1 MIHFEHNPALKTSKS
16 TSSKNPPILFAHG
29 AWHGAWCWKENFI
42 PYFQKAG
49 YDVYT
54 LDMRGHGKSS
64 NRGGS
69 FRWHSI
75 RNYVQDVQEVLSQLP
90 EPPILIGH
98 SMGGLVV
105 QKVLENTHVPKAV
118 LLASVPPHGV
128 FKITLEILLKYPIK
142 FLKVLMTLSLLPV
155 VENPNIG
162 RKLFFSKS
170 ISDEKAL
177 RYASRMQ
184 DESFLAFLDML
195 VLTLPKPK
203 KVKTPLL
210 VLGGEKDRF
219 FAPWEVKRTANA
231 YQAEFEV
238 FPGMGHNM
246 MLDEGWEKVA
256 RRIDS
261 YLSDSFANSESAVQE
276 DGQNGSKG
284 ISKKNASTV
293 SSKKKV
299 GAKKRIPSKKRK
311 TK

>member
-16 TSSKNPPILFAHG
+16 NSSKNPPILFAHG

-49 YDVYT
+49 YDVYS

-75 RNYVQDVQEVLSQLP
+75 RNYVQDVQEVLSKLP
-90 EPPILIGH
+90 QPPILIGH

-105 QKVLENTHVPKAV
+105 QKILENTHVPKAV

-128 FKITLEILLKYPIK
+128 FKITLEILLKHPIK
-142 FLKVLMTLSLLPV
+142 FLKVLLTMSLLPV
-155 VENPNIG
+155 VENPKIG

-177 RYASRMQ
+177 HYASQMQ

-231 YQAEFEV
+231 YQAESEI

-261 YLSDSFANSESAVQE
+261 YLSDSVDTSASEVQ
-276 DGQNGSKG
+276 DNRQNGSNG
-284 ISKKNASTV
+284 TSKKNAATA
-293 SSKKKV
+293 SSKKKA
-299 GAKKRIPSKKRK
+299 GAKKKTLPKKKK